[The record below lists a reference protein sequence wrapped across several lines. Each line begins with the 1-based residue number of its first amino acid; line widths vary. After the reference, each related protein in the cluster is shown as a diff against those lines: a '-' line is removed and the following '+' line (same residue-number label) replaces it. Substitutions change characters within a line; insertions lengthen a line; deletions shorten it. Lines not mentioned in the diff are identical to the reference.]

1 MVYLGGNRAGSGTS
15 VSGEIIK
22 LALVAVDAGTTK
34 VNGTLPIS
42 GNGMTMNTTLTI
54 GTITQ
59 QTGAYKT
66 VATTT
71 EDIGKTAFVFTS
83 IRVTAGSQEKVLVK
97 GIRWNQVGSIGQT
110 DIANMKTV
118 LEPTGGTKT
127 EYPAVISSDGKYYTT
142 SFGSGVELD
151 KGASAEIYIKGDI
164 MSGSNRT
171 IKFDIYRTSDL
182 MVSGQT
188 YGFGITPPT
197 SGTGF
202 TSSNPWYF
210 GSQVTVSKGTLNIEN
225 STSVPSQNVA
235 VNLAGQPLGAFTV
248 EARGESI
255 SVAQLVFNIGTDDNG
270 TASVNAADV
279 TNVSLYDENGKVVAG
294 PQDGAAADT
303 VTFSDTV
310 TFPVGKHVYT
320 LKGKYG
326 TDFPSNSTVQAS
338 TTPSSD
344 WTTVRGV
351 TTGETIT
358 PAPASA
364 ISFSTMTVKA
374 ATVAISV
381 STDPPAQTVVSGA
394 QAFVFARYLLDSTAS
409 GEDIR
414 MPSIPL
420 EYNTASTATNLTS
433 CQLFDGATSV
443 TTGSNIINPSAAAS
457 STTFTF
463 DGSGFTIPKGTVKTL
478 DLKCN
483 IASGASGTYAWGY
496 NGASSP
502 TATGLTS
509 GQSATIT
516 ENDSAG
522 QLMTLATSGSFTVAL
537 DSSSPSYTLTAA
549 GRTDVPVSVYRITTT
564 NEAVT
569 ITDFA
574 LQLTSGTSGAG
585 ASTSPTDVTRV
596 TLWDGA
602 NKVGQATF
610 VGSSYSAST
619 TLGTCSGC
627 VAFQVPKDSS
637 KLLTAKVDLTN
648 QGVSQAGLPGTLVR
662 VDWDNASG
670 DATKGTG
677 VASGQQVQRTNS
689 SDTASDGVRVYK
701 SYPTLELVPLPNT
714 HLTAGRVDL
723 FRFKITAAP
732 EGDVGVAK
740 FTFRIATSSATSQID
755 MIDNVNM
762 YVYTDSGYS
771 TVASGVQSDGAL
783 LASSVDL
790 TGLVNTAGQGTS
802 WVSAATDIQVWAENS
817 SAASTTVVI
826 PAGGTRYFSIK
837 GDATTA
843 GTQFSVSTQLQGDT
857 KFVSDLD
864 STAFTPTASTT
875 FLATTTRLNT
885 AGDNDFVWRPFSTT
899 TTQSIN
905 ANDYSTGYGIPG
917 LPNTN
922 TNAQIMTQ

>member
-1 MVYLGGNRAGSGTS
+1 
-15 VSGEIIK
+15 
-22 LALVAVDAGTTK
+22 
-34 VNGTLPIS
+34 
-42 GNGMTMNTTLTI
+42 
-54 GTITQ
+54 
-59 QTGAYKT
+59 
-66 VATTT
+66 
-71 EDIGKTAFVFTS
+71 
-83 IRVTAGSQEKVLVK
+83 
-97 GIRWNQVGSIGQT
+97 
-110 DIANMKTV
+110 
-118 LEPTGGTKT
+118 
-127 EYPAVISSDGKYYTT
+127 
-142 SFGSGVELD
+142 
-151 KGASAEIYIKGDI
+151 
-164 MSGSNRT
+164 
-171 IKFDIYRTSDL
+171 
-182 MVSGQT
+182 
-188 YGFGITPPT
+188 
-197 SGTGF
+197 
-202 TSSNPWYF
+202 
-210 GSQVTVSKGTLNIEN
+210 
-225 STSVPSQNVA
+225 
-235 VNLAGQPLGAFTV
+235 
-248 EARGESI
+248 
-255 SVAQLVFNIGTDDNG
+255 
-270 TASVNAADV
+270 
-279 TNVSLYDENGKVVAG
+279 
-294 PQDGAAADT
+294 
-303 VTFSDTV
+303 
-310 TFPVGKHVYT
+310 
-320 LKGKYG
+320 
-326 TDFPSNSTVQAS
+326 
-338 TTPSSD
+338 
-344 WTTVRGV
+344 
-351 TTGETIT
+351 
-358 PAPASA
+358 
-364 ISFSTMTVKA
+364 
-374 ATVAISV
+374 
-381 STDPPAQTVVSGA
+381 
-394 QAFVFARYLLDSTAS
+394 
-409 GEDIR
+409 
-414 MPSIPL
+414 
-420 EYNTASTATNLTS
+420 
-433 CQLFDGATSV
+433 
-443 TTGSNIINPSAAAS
+443 
-457 STTFTF
+457 
-463 DGSGFTIPKGTVKTL
+463 
-478 DLKCN
+478 
-483 IASGASGTYAWGY
+483 
-496 NGASSP
+496 
-502 TATGLTS
+502 
-509 GQSATIT
+509 
-516 ENDSAG
+516 
-522 QLMTLATSGSFTVAL
+522 MTLATSGSFTVAL

-701 SYPTLELVPLPNT
+701 SYPTLELVSLPNT

-783 LASSVDL
+783 LASSIDL